1 MHFKCKG
8 ELFRYSRSQN
18 IQILRDLFSNDI
30 KMELVQIDILVSDR
44 DGSLYCLDLS
54 FRSADLA
61 LWLAEYMSDM
71 RLGNYNDRACK

>member
-44 DGSLYCLDLS
+44 DGCLYCLDLS